1 MLRTA
6 VIGVG
11 HLGRQHARIHAALA
25 HADHSQF
32 VAVCDL
38 NEATARAVWA
48 EYQTASPTERKTEW
62 TTDWRT
68 LLGRVD
74 AVSLAV
80 PTEVHCAIACP
91 LLEAGIHVLVEKP
104 MSRTLEEADRMIAA
118 AASGRSLL
126 QIGHLERFNPALV
139 ALRPFVR
146 GPLYFEIHRVGQFT
160 ARSLD
165 IDVVLDL
172 MIHDL
177 DIVQWL
183 VGADVA
189 VTDVRAVGI
198 PVLTNRVDA
207 ANARLEFASGA
218 VANITASRVGTEKI
232 RKMRFFQPHDYVAV
246 DYATRR
252 GSISNLAPTGL
263 ASGSSPSDSSLS
275 DNSLSDNQ
283 LPGASTSSA
292 WPGLHVRQLET
303 IDVEPLQAE
312 IEAFLDAARRGG
324 PSPVSGLDGR
334 RALALALRT
343 LDRIWEHAAGAGI
356 HKSQMT

>member
-1 MLRTA
+1 MKLRTA

-25 HADHSQF
+25 TEGKGEF

-38 NEATARAVWA
+38 DEAAARLGAA
-48 EYQTASPTERKTEW
+48 ERETDW

-68 LLGRVD
+68 LIGRVD

-80 PTEVHCAIACP
+80 PTESHAEIACP

-104 MSRTLEEADRMIAA
+104 ISRDLEEADRMIRAA
-118 AASGRSLL
+118 ERGRALL
-126 QIGHLERFNPALV
+126 QVGHLERFNPALV
-139 ALRPFVR
+139 ALRPFVCN
-146 GPLYFEIHRVGQFT
+146 PVYFEIHRVGQFT

-183 VGADVA
+183 VGEDVE

-198 PVLTNRVDA
+198 PILTNRVDA
-207 ANARLEFASGA
+207 ANARLEFATGA
-218 VANITASRVGTEKI
+218 VANITASRVGMEKI

-246 DYATRR
+246 DYATRYA
-252 GSISNLAPTGL
+252 GISSL
-263 ASGSSPSDSSLS
+263 ASPAATGS
-275 DNSLSDNQ
+275 
-283 LPGASTSSA
+283 
-292 WPGLHVRQLET
+292 WPGVQTRHLE
-303 IDVEPLQAE
+303 IADVEPLRAE
-312 IEAFLDAARRGG
+312 IEAFMESVQAGS
-324 PSPVSGLDGR
+324 PSPVSGAEGR
-334 RALALALRT
+334 RALSLALRA
-343 LDRIWEHAAGAGI
+343 LERIEEHFIQAGLASF
-356 HKSQMT
+356 KLP